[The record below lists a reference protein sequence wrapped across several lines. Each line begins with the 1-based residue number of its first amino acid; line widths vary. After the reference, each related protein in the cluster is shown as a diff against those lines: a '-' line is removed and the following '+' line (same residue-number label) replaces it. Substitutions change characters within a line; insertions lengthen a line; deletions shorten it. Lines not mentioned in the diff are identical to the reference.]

1 MTVPHTSALISLEV
15 NMLSNMQR
23 KCESPNPAASRV
35 RGPDKVPRPGAGWGR
50 DMGAIQAKEDAQ
62 EAPKELVRR

>member
-23 KCESPNPAASRV
+23 KCESPNPAAVEFVGALNPES
-35 RGPDKVPRPGAGWGR
+35 KVPRPGGR
-50 DMGAIQAKEDAQ
+50 G
-62 EAPKELVRR
+62 